1 MLATYPMIK
10 NYWFPA
16 LPVFPD
22 NFDPEVKDIPTIN
35 CDKGGSYTLKLNDW
49 VSDKDNMN
57 VSIVKTLVENTA
69 PTLFSA
75 TVKNGKLIIK
85 SLNNKDGE
93 GSVTVR
99 FNSNG
104 KIVDKKIAVKIG
116 IGTGTDNIANDAHNI
131 YMHDNTLFVENCLNY
146 YVAVYDVYG
155 RKVAD
160 MQITSDKYHINMGL
174 PQGIYIIR
182 ASKGANIVTKKV
194 INK

>member
-1 MLATYPMIK
+1 MII
-10 NYWFPA
+10 
-16 LPVFPD
+16 
-22 NFDPEVKDIPTIN
+22 E
-35 CDKGGSYTLKLNDW
+35 
-49 VSDKDNMN
+49 
-57 VSIVKTLVENTA
+57 
-69 PTLFSA
+69 
-75 TVKNGKLIIK
+75 

-116 IGTGTDNIANDAHNI
+116 TGTGTDNISNDAHNI
-131 YMHDNTLFVENCLNY
+131 YMHDNTLFVENCLY
-146 YVAVYDVYG
+146 YQVAVYDVYG

-160 MQITSDKYHINMGL
+160 MQITSDKYRRNMDL